1 MTKKKEAKNMLNLG
15 KKLEKQGKDLQNHEQ
30 RKMIHLPTEAVE
42 KIRKAQE
49 RDTKKYDKIYSFFK
63 LNSNGN
69 IIKDSIKNVVIILEN
84 DPIFKGAFQYNK
96 FSEENEITKD
106 IPELHIKKGAFV
118 DSYDDEIANYIENK
132 AVYDNTIFNKARIE
146 SAINIVSQ
154 RHAFNPM
161 VDYME
166 NAFKKYDGQR
176 RLDDFFPKFLGVE
189 KSAVT
194 SLITRLWF
202 MGGVAKVYHP
212 LTKID
217 QSLDLVGSQGIGKTT
232 LLQNLAP
239 LGLYTDQFNSVT
251 DKDDLGN
258 LIGMFIVNDD
268 EMAATSK
275 SSFEEIKR
283 FLTDNNFKYRPPY
296 AKHPKQFVKK
306 FIFARTTNNRT
317 YLKDK
322 TGTRRFLP
330 LMTHKSLQ
338 ELNPVTDLT
347 PDYVQQIWGET
358 VWLYKQAKDPFL
370 LSPKQIKLLENHR
383 KNFEYVDSA
392 EDELF
397 DVLEND
403 FNNADFIP
411 TKPLMLLLNQYQD
424 GKIRYLMTNV
434 FNYDGSKRGYYKG
447 KQVHGFRKRK

>member
-15 KKLEKQGKDLQNHEQ
+15 KKLEKQSKTVLN
-30 RKMIHLPTEAVE
+30 LPKEKTE
-42 KIRKAQE
+42 KLRQAQE
-49 RDTKKYDKIYSFFK
+49 RDARKTKLLRSIFLLDSH
-63 LNSNGN
+63 NN
-69 IIKDSIKNVVIILEN
+69 IKKNSIKNVVAILDN
-84 DPIFKGAFQYNK
+84 DPIFKGTFQYNE

-106 IPELHIKKGAFV
+106 ISKLHINKGSFV
-118 DSYDDEIANYIENK
+118 DAYNDEIANYIENQQE
-132 AVYDNTIFNKARIE
+132 YDHVIFDKNRIE

-239 LGLYTDQFNSVT
+239 MGLYTDQFNSVT

-268 EMAATSK
+268 EMTATSK

-296 AKHPKQFVKK
+296 AKHPKQFIKK

-338 ELNPVTDLT
+338 KLNPVTDLT

-370 LSPKQIKLLENHR
+370 LSPKQNELLENHR
-383 KNFEYVDSA
+383 KQFEYVDSA
-392 EDELF
+392 EDELA
-397 DVLEND
+397 DVLYND
-403 FNNADFIP
+403 FHNADFIP
-411 TKPLMLLLNQYQD
+411 THELMDKLYKYND
-424 GKIRYLMTNV
+424 TKIRNLMDNV
-434 FNYDGSKRGYYKG
+434 FNYEGRKRGYYNG
-447 KQVHGFRKRK
+447 KQVRGFKKRH

>member
-1 MTKKKEAKNMLNLG
+1 MVKKDKGKNMLNLG
-15 KKLEKQGKDLQNHEQ
+15 KELAQQSKTVLNLPKEKTEKLRQ
-30 RKMIHLPTEAVE
+30 
-42 KIRKAQE
+42 AQE
-49 RDTKKYDKIYSFFK
+49 RDAKKYK
-63 LNSNGN
+63 LLRSIFLLDSHNN
-69 IIKDSIKNVVIILEN
+69 IKRNSIKNVVAILES

-106 IPELHIKKGAFV
+106 ISKLHINKGSFV
-118 DSYDDEIANYIENK
+118 DAYDDEIANYIESQED
-132 AVYDNTIFNKARIE
+132 YDHVIFDKNRIE
-146 SAINIVSQ
+146 SAINVVSR

-161 VDYME
+161 LDYMNE
-166 NAFKKYDGQR
+166 AYNKWDKKR
-176 RLDDFFPKFLGVE
+176 RLDDFFPKFLGVK
-189 KSAVT
+189 KSEV
-194 SLITRLWF
+194 SILITRLWF

-239 LGLYTDQFNSVT
+239 MGLYTDQFNSVT

-268 EMAATSK
+268 EMTATSK

-296 AKHPKQFVKK
+296 AKHPKQFIKK

-330 LMTHKSLQ
+330 LMAHKSLQ

-347 PDYVQQIWGET
+347 PDYVQQLWGET
-358 VWLYKQAKDPFL
+358 VWLYKQAKEPFKL
-370 LSPKQIKLLENHR
+370 TPKQMELLDNHR

-392 EDELF
+392 EDELA
-397 DVLEND
+397 DVLYND
-403 FNNADFIP
+403 FHDADFIP
-411 TKPLMLLLNQYQD
+411 THELMLKLYNYKD
-424 GKIRYLMTNV
+424 TKIRNLMENV
-434 FNYDGSKRGYYKG
+434 FNYESGKRGYYNG
-447 KQVHGFRKRK
+447 KQVRGFKKRH

>member
-1 MTKKKEAKNMLNLG
+1 MTNSKKNKPLKQAKNMVKIDKEFKKHSENLS
-15 KKLEKQGKDLQNHEQ
+15 
-30 RKMIHLPTEAVE
+30 IHLDPKAVE
-42 KIRKAQE
+42 NIRKDNE
-49 RDTKKYDKIYSFFK
+49 RRAKKYTLLRSVFN
-63 LNSNGN
+63 LNSTGN
-69 IIKDSIKNVVIILEN
+69 IKKDSIKNVVAILDN
-84 DPIFKGAFQYNK
+84 DPIFKGAFQYNE

-106 IPELHIKKGAFV
+106 IPLLHIKKGAFI
-118 DSYDDEIANYIENK
+118 DTYDDEIANYIESK
-132 AVYDNTIFNKARIE
+132 QIYDYTAFNKARIE
-146 SAINIVSQ
+146 SAINVVSH
-154 RHAFNPM
+154 RHVFNPM
-161 VDYME
+161 LDYME

-189 KSAVT
+189 RSAVT

-239 LGLYTDQFNSVT
+239 MGLYTDQFNSVT

-370 LSPKQIKLLENHR
+370 LSPKQTELLENHR
-383 KNFEYVDSA
+383 KQFEYVDSA
-392 EDELF
+392 EDELA
-397 DVLEND
+397 DVLYND
-403 FNNADFIP
+403 FHDADFIP
-411 TKPLMLLLNQYQD
+411 THELMFKLYQYKD
-424 GKIRYLMTNV
+424 TKIRNLMENV
-434 FNYDGSKRGYYKG
+434 FNYESGKRGYYNG
-447 KQVHGFRKRK
+447 KRVRGFKKR

>member
-1 MTKKKEAKNMLNLG
+1 MVKKEKGKNMLNLG
-15 KKLEKQGKDLQNHEQ
+15 KRLAKQGKSFQLDQENIKTLKQQQQ
-30 RKMIHLPTEAVE
+30 R
-42 KIRKAQE
+42 
-49 RDTKKYDKIYSFFK
+49 DDKKVK
-63 LNSNGN
+63 LLRSIFLLDSHNN
-69 IIKDSIKNVVIILEN
+69 IKRNSIKNVVAILEN

-106 IPELHIKKGAFV
+106 ISKLHINKGSFV
-118 DSYDDEIANYIENK
+118 DAYNDEIANYIESQQE
-132 AVYDNTIFNKARIE
+132 YDHVIFDKNRIE

-239 LGLYTDQFNSVT
+239 MGLYTDQFNSVT
-251 DKDDLGN
+251 DKDDLSN

-268 EMAATSK
+268 EMTATSK

-296 AKHPKQFVKK
+296 AKHPKQFIKK

-347 PDYVQQIWGET
+347 PDYVQQLWGET

-370 LSPKQIKLLENHR
+370 LSPKQIELLENHR

-392 EDELF
+392 EDELA
-397 DVLEND
+397 DVLYND
-403 FNNADFIP
+403 FHNADFIP
-411 TKPLMLLLNQYQD
+411 THELMLKLYNYKD
-424 GKIRYLMTNV
+424 TKIRNLMENV
-434 FNYDGSKRGYYKG
+434 FNYESGKRGYYNG
-447 KQVHGFRKRK
+447 KRVRGFKKR

>member
-1 MTKKKEAKNMLNLG
+1 MVKKEKGKNMLNIG
-15 KKLEKQGKDLQNHEQ
+15 KELAQQSQTVLNLPKEKTEKLRQ
-30 RKMIHLPTEAVE
+30 
-42 KIRKAQE
+42 AQE
-49 RDTKKYDKIYSFFK
+49 RDAKKYK
-63 LNSNGN
+63 LLRSIFLLDSHNNIRKNS
-69 IIKDSIKNVVIILEN
+69 IENVVAILES
-84 DPIFKGAFQYNK
+84 DPIFKDAFQYNE

-106 IPELHIKKGAFV
+106 IPQLHIKKGAFV
-118 DSYDDEIANYIENK
+118 DAYDDEIANYIERQQD
-132 AVYDNTIFNKARIE
+132 YDHVLFDKNRIE
-146 SAINIVSQ
+146 SAINVVSR

-166 NAFKKYDGQR
+166 NAFKNYDKKR

-189 KSAVT
+189 RSAVT

-239 LGLYTDQFNSVT
+239 MGLYTDQFNSVT

-268 EMAATSK
+268 EMTATSK

-296 AKHPKQFVKK
+296 AKHPKQFIKK

-347 PDYVQQIWGET
+347 PDYVQQLWGET

-370 LSPKQIKLLENHR
+370 LSPKQIELLENHR

-392 EDELF
+392 EDELA
-397 DVLEND
+397 DVLYND
-403 FNNADFIP
+403 FHDAEFIP
-411 TKPLMLLLNQYQD
+411 THDLMLKLYNYKD
-424 GKIRYLMTNV
+424 TKIRNLMENV
-434 FNYDGSKRGYYKG
+434 FNYESGKRGYYNG
-447 KQVHGFRKRK
+447 KQVRGFKKRH

>member
-1 MTKKKEAKNMLNLG
+1 MTNSKKNKPLKQAKNMVKIDKEF
-15 KKLEKQGKDLQNHEQ
+15 KKHSEDLPFALPEKSVESVRKDN
-30 RKMIHLPTEAVE
+30 
-42 KIRKAQE
+42 E
-49 RDTKKYDKIYSFFK
+49 RRAKKYTLLRSVFN
-63 LNSNGN
+63 LNSTGN
-69 IIKDSIKNVVIILEN
+69 IKKDSIKNVVAILDN

-212 LTKID
+212 LTKVD
-217 QSLDLVGSQGIGKTT
+217 QSLDLVGSQGVGKTT

-239 LGLYTDQFNSVT
+239 MGLYTDQFNSFT
-251 DKDDLGN
+251 DKDDLSN
-258 LIGMFIVNDD
+258 LIGMFIINDD
-268 EMAATSK
+268 KLAATSK

-296 AKHPKQFVKK
+296 AKHPKQFTKK
-306 FIFARTTNNRT
+306 FIFARTTNDRT

-347 PDYVQQIWGET
+347 PDYVQQIWGEA

-370 LSPKQIKLLENHR
+370 LSPNQEKMLADHR
-383 KNFEYVDSA
+383 KKFEYVDSA

>member
-1 MTKKKEAKNMLNLG
+1 MVKKEKGKNMLNLG
-15 KKLEKQGKDLQNHEQ
+15 KRLAKQGKSFQLDQENIKTLKQQQQ
-30 RKMIHLPTEAVE
+30 R
-42 KIRKAQE
+42 
-49 RDTKKYDKIYSFFK
+49 DDKKVK
-63 LNSNGN
+63 LLRSIFLLDSHNN
-69 IIKDSIKNVVIILEN
+69 IKRNSIKNVVAILEN

-106 IPELHIKKGAFV
+106 ISKLHINKGSFV
-118 DSYDDEIANYIENK
+118 DAYNDEIANYIESQQE
-132 AVYDNTIFNKARIE
+132 YDHVIFDKNRIE

-239 LGLYTDQFNSVT
+239 MGLYTDQFNSVT

-268 EMAATSK
+268 EMTATSK

-296 AKHPKQFVKK
+296 AKHPKQFIKK

-347 PDYVQQIWGET
+347 PDYVQQLWGET

-370 LSPKQIKLLENHR
+370 LSPKQIELLENHR

-392 EDELF
+392 EDELA
-397 DVLEND
+397 DVLYND
-403 FNNADFIP
+403 FHNADFIP
-411 TKPLMLLLNQYQD
+411 THELMLKLYNYKD
-424 GKIRYLMTNV
+424 TKIRNLMENV
-434 FNYDGSKRGYYKG
+434 FNYESGKRGYYNG
-447 KQVHGFRKRK
+447 KRVRGFKKR

>member
-15 KKLEKQGKDLQNHEQ
+15 KKLEKQGQELELDPKKVKALKQQQQKD
-30 RKMIHLPTEAVE
+30 
-42 KIRKAQE
+42 
-49 RDTKKYDKIYSFFK
+49 DKKVK
-63 LNSNGN
+63 LLRSIFLLDSHNN
-69 IIKDSIKNVVIILEN
+69 IKRNSIKNVVAILDN
-84 DPIFKGAFQYNK
+84 DPIFKGTFQYNE

-106 IPELHIKKGAFV
+106 ISKLHINKGSFV
-118 DSYDDEIANYIENK
+118 DAYNDEIANYIENQQE
-132 AVYDNTIFNKARIE
+132 YDHVIFDKNRIE

-176 RLDDFFPKFLGVE
+176 RLDDFFPDFLGVT
-189 KSAVT
+189 KSDA
-194 SLITRLWF
+194 SILITRLWF

-212 LTKID
+212 LTKVD

-296 AKHPKQFVKK
+296 AKHPKQFIKK

-338 ELNPVTDLT
+338 KLNPVTDLT

-370 LSPKQIKLLENHR
+370 LSPKQTELLENHR

-392 EDELF
+392 EDELA
-397 DVLEND
+397 DVLTND
-403 FNNADFIP
+403 FHDADFIP
-411 TKPLMLLLNQYQD
+411 THELMFKLCKYND
-424 GKIRYLMTNV
+424 TKIRNLMDNV
-434 FNYDGSKRGYYKG
+434 FNYESKKRGYYNG
-447 KQVHGFRKRK
+447 KQVRGFKKRH

>member
-1 MTKKKEAKNMLNLG
+1 MTNSKKNKPLKQAKNMVKIDKEFKKHSENLS
-15 KKLEKQGKDLQNHEQ
+15 
-30 RKMIHLPTEAVE
+30 IHLDPKAVE
-42 KIRKAQE
+42 NIRKDNE
-49 RDTKKYDKIYSFFK
+49 RRAKKYTLLRSVFN
-63 LNSNGN
+63 LNSTGN
-69 IIKDSIKNVVIILEN
+69 IKKDSIKNVVAILDN
-84 DPIFKGAFQYNK
+84 DPIFKGAFQYNE

-106 IPELHIKKGAFV
+106 IPLLHIKKGAFI
-118 DSYDDEIANYIENK
+118 DTYDDEIANYIESK
-132 AVYDNTIFNKARIE
+132 QIYDYTAFNKARIE
-146 SAINIVSQ
+146 SAINVVSH
-154 RHAFNPM
+154 RHVFNPM
-161 VDYME
+161 LDYME

-189 KSAVT
+189 RSAVT

-239 LGLYTDQFNSVT
+239 MGLYTDQFNSVT

-370 LSPKQIKLLENHR
+370 LSPKQTELLENQR
-383 KNFEYVDSA
+383 KEFDYVDNP
-392 EDELF
+392 EDELA
-397 DVLEND
+397 DVLYND
-403 FNNADFIP
+403 FHDADFIP
-411 TKPLMLLLNQYQD
+411 THELMFKLYQYKD
-424 GKIRYLMTNV
+424 TKIRNLMENV
-434 FNYDGSKRGYYKG
+434 FNYESGKRGYYNG
-447 KQVHGFRKRK
+447 KRVRGFKKR

>member
-1 MTKKKEAKNMLNLG
+1 MVKKKEAKNMLNLG
-15 KKLEKQGKDLQNHEQ
+15 KVLKKQGQELELDPKKVKALKQQQEKDNRKVSLLRSLFILDTNH
-30 RKMIHLPTEAVE
+30 
-42 KIRKAQE
+42 
-49 RDTKKYDKIYSFFK
+49 
-63 LNSNGN
+63 N
-69 IIKDSIKNVVIILEN
+69 IKRNSIKNVVAILEN
-84 DPIFKGAFQYNK
+84 DPIFKGAFQYNE

-106 IPELHIKKGAFV
+106 ISKLHINKGSFV
-118 DSYDDEIANYIENK
+118 DAYNDEIANYIESQQE
-132 AVYDNTIFNKARIE
+132 YDHVIFDKNRIE
-146 SAINIVSQ
+146 SAINIVSR

-166 NAFKKYDGQR
+166 NAFKNYDKKR
-176 RLDDFFPKFLGVE
+176 RLDDFFPKFLGVK
-189 KSAVT
+189 KSEV
-194 SLITRLWF
+194 SILITRLWF

-239 LGLYTDQFNSVT
+239 MGLYTDQFNSVT

-268 EMAATSK
+268 EMTATSK

-347 PDYVQQIWGET
+347 PDYVQQLWGET

-370 LSPKQIKLLENHR
+370 LSPKQIELLENHR

-392 EDELF
+392 EDELA
-397 DVLEND
+397 DVLYND
-403 FNNADFIP
+403 FHDAEFIP
-411 TKPLMLLLNQYQD
+411 THDLMLKLYNYKD
-424 GKIRYLMTNV
+424 TKIRNLMENV
-434 FNYDGSKRGYYKG
+434 FDYDSGKRGYYNG
-447 KQVHGFRKRK
+447 KQVRGFKKRH

>member
-1 MTKKKEAKNMLNLG
+1 MSKTEKGKNMLNIGRELAQQS
-15 KKLEKQGKDLQNHEQ
+15 KTVLNLPKEKTEKLRQ
-30 RKMIHLPTEAVE
+30 
-42 KIRKAQE
+42 AQE
-49 RDTKKYDKIYSFFK
+49 RDTRKYK
-63 LNSNGN
+63 LLRSIFLLDSHNN
-69 IIKDSIKNVVIILEN
+69 IKRNSIKNVVAILEN

-106 IPELHIKKGAFV
+106 ISKLHINKGSFV
-118 DSYDDEIANYIENK
+118 DAYNDEIANYIENQQE
-132 AVYDNTIFNKARIE
+132 YDHVIFDKNRIE

-176 RLDDFFPKFLGVE
+176 RLDVFFPKFLGVE

-338 ELNPVTDLT
+338 ELNPVADLT

-370 LSPKQIKLLENHR
+370 LSPKQNELLENHR
-383 KNFEYVDSA
+383 KQFEYVDSA
-392 EDELF
+392 EDELA
-397 DVLEND
+397 DVLYND
-403 FNNADFIP
+403 FHDADFIP
-411 TKPLMLLLNQYQD
+411 THELMDKLYKYND
-424 GKIRYLMTNV
+424 TKIRDLMDNV
-434 FNYDGSKRGYYKG
+434 FNYESKKRGYYNG
-447 KQVHGFRKRK
+447 KQVRGFKKRH

>member
-15 KKLEKQGKDLQNHEQ
+15 KKLEKQGQELELDPKKVKALKQQQQKD
-30 RKMIHLPTEAVE
+30 
-42 KIRKAQE
+42 
-49 RDTKKYDKIYSFFK
+49 DKKVK
-63 LNSNGN
+63 LLRSIFLLDSHNN
-69 IIKDSIKNVVIILEN
+69 IKRNSIKNVVAILEN

-106 IPELHIKKGAFV
+106 ISKLHINKGSFV
-118 DSYDDEIANYIENK
+118 DAYNDEIANYIENRQE
-132 AVYDNTIFNKARIE
+132 YDHVIFDKNRIE

-370 LSPKQIKLLENHR
+370 LSPKQNELLENHR
-383 KNFEYVDSA
+383 KQFEYVDSA
-392 EDELF
+392 EDELA
-397 DVLEND
+397 DVLYND
-403 FNNADFIP
+403 FHDADFIP
-411 TKPLMLLLNQYQD
+411 THELMDKLYKYND
-424 GKIRYLMTNV
+424 TKIRNLMDNV
-434 FNYDGSKRGYYKG
+434 FNYESKKRGYYNG
-447 KQVHGFRKRK
+447 KQVRGFKKRH

>member
-1 MTKKKEAKNMLNLG
+1 MVKKEKGKNMLNLG
-15 KKLEKQGKDLQNHEQ
+15 KKLEKQSKTVLN
-30 RKMIHLPTEAVE
+30 LPKEKTE
-42 KIRKAQE
+42 KLRQAQE
-49 RDTKKYDKIYSFFK
+49 RDTRKYKLLRSIFLLDSHNNIKK
-63 LNSNGN
+63 N
-69 IIKDSIKNVVIILEN
+69 SIKNVVAILDN
-84 DPIFKGAFQYNK
+84 DPIFKGAFQYNE

-106 IPELHIKKGAFV
+106 IPELHIKKGSFV
-118 DSYDDEIANYIENK
+118 DAYNDEIANYIESQED
-132 AVYDNTIFNKARIE
+132 YDHVIFDKNRIE

-154 RHAFNPM
+154 RHSFNPM

-189 KSAVT
+189 RSAVT

-239 LGLYTDQFNSVT
+239 MGLYTDQFNSVT

-296 AKHPKQFVKK
+296 ANHPKQFIKK

-330 LMTHKSLQ
+330 LMTHKSQQ
-338 ELNPVTDLT
+338 ELNPVTDLQ
-347 PDYVQQIWGET
+347 PNYVKQLWGET

-370 LSPKQIKLLENHR
+370 LSPKQTELLENHR
-383 KNFEYVDSA
+383 KQFEYVDSA
-392 EDELF
+392 EDELA
-397 DVLEND
+397 DVLTND
-403 FNNADFIP
+403 FHDADFIP
-411 TKPLMLLLNQYQD
+411 THELKLKLYQYKD
-424 GKIRYLMTNV
+424 TKIRNLMENV
-434 FNYDGSKRGYYKG
+434 FNYESGKRGYYNG
-447 KQVHGFRKRK
+447 KRVRGFKKR

>member
-1 MTKKKEAKNMLNLG
+1 MTEKNRGKNMLNIG
-15 KKLEKQGKDLQNHEQ
+15 KEFAQQSKTVLNLPKEKTEKLRQ
-30 RKMIHLPTEAVE
+30 
-42 KIRKAQE
+42 AQE
-49 RDTKKYDKIYSFFK
+49 RDTRKYKLLRSIFLLDSHNNIKK
-63 LNSNGN
+63 N
-69 IIKDSIKNVVIILEN
+69 SIKNVVAILDN
-84 DPIFKGAFQYNK
+84 DPIFKGTFQYNE

-106 IPELHIKKGAFV
+106 ISKLHINKGSFV
-118 DSYDDEIANYIENK
+118 DAYNDEIANYIESQED
-132 AVYDNTIFNKARIE
+132 YDHVIFDKNRIE

-296 AKHPKQFVKK
+296 AKHPKQFIKK

-330 LMTHKSLQ
+330 LMTHKSQ
-338 ELNPVTDLT
+338 QKLNPVTDLQ
-347 PDYVQQIWGET
+347 PNYVKQLWGET

-370 LSPKQIKLLENHR
+370 LSPKQNELLENHR
-383 KNFEYVDSA
+383 KKFEYVDSA
-392 EDELF
+392 EDELA
-397 DVLEND
+397 DVLTND
-403 FNNADFIP
+403 FHDADFIP
-411 TKPLMLLLNQYQD
+411 THELKLKLYQYKD
-424 GKIRYLMTNV
+424 TKIRNLMENV
-434 FNYDGSKRGYYKG
+434 FNYESGKRGYYNG
-447 KQVHGFRKRK
+447 KQVRGFKKRH

>member
-1 MTKKKEAKNMLNLG
+1 MNKTEKGKNMLNIG
-15 KKLEKQGKDLQNHEQ
+15 KELAQQSKTVLNLPKEKTEKLRQ
-30 RKMIHLPTEAVE
+30 
-42 KIRKAQE
+42 AQE
-49 RDTKKYDKIYSFFK
+49 RDARKYKLLRSIFLLDSHNNIKK
-63 LNSNGN
+63 N
-69 IIKDSIKNVVIILEN
+69 SIKNVVAILDN
-84 DPIFKGAFQYNK
+84 DPIFKGTFQYNE

-106 IPELHIKKGAFV
+106 ISKLHINKGSFV
-118 DSYDDEIANYIENK
+118 DAYNDEIANYIESQED
-132 AVYDNTIFNKARIE
+132 YDHVIFDKNRIE

-189 KSAVT
+189 RSAVT

-251 DKDDLGN
+251 NKDDLGN

-370 LSPKQIKLLENHR
+370 LSPKQTELLANHR
-383 KNFEYVDSA
+383 KQFEYVDSA
-392 EDELF
+392 EDELA
-397 DVLEND
+397 DILYND
-403 FNNADFIP
+403 FHDADFIP
-411 TKPLMLLLNQYQD
+411 THELMFKLYNYND
-424 GKIRYLMTNV
+424 TKIRNLMENV
-434 FNYDGSKRGYYKG
+434 FNYESGKRGYYNG
-447 KQVHGFRKRK
+447 KQVRGFKKRH